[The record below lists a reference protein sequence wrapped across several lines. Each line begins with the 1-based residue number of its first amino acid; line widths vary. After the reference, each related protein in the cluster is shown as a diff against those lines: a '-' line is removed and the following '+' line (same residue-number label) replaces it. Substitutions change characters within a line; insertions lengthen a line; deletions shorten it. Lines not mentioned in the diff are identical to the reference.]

1 MCIHTYQYIYIHVYI
16 CTYTYISIYIYAPTY
31 YGLIPATSSSLQVT
45 SPAGL
50 QERAEAGDPKAM
62 VLLSSGMLATF
73 GRALD
78 LGKTYAINHP
88 FYSSYGDLDDGLFF
102 VLSTLALPSFFGGL
116 FQLGFVEGDVLVIRV
131 FVCFFSASWG
141 LVNR

>member
-1 MCIHTYQYIYIHVYI
+1 MYIHICI
-16 CTYTYISIYIYAPTY
+16 CTYTYISNYIYICYAPTD

-62 VLLSSGMLATF
+62 ALLSSGMLATF

-78 LGKTYAINHP
+78 LGKTY
-88 FYSSYGDLDDGLFF
+88 DLCHKPTIFPWF
-102 VLSTLALPSFFGGL
+102 IAAM
-116 FQLGFVEGDVLVIRV
+116 VIWMV
-131 FVCFFSASWG
+131 
-141 LVNR
+141 

>member
-1 MCIHTYQYIYIHVYI
+1 M
-16 CTYTYISIYIYAPTY
+16 YTYVHIHILVYIYAPTY

-62 VLLSSGMLATF
+62 ALLSSGMLATF

-88 FYSSYGDLDDGLFF
+88 FSHGL
-102 VLSTLALPSFFGGL
+102 
-116 FQLGFVEGDVLVIRV
+116 
-131 FVCFFSASWG
+131 
-141 LVNR
+141 